1 MNHPTLSTRNDTGI
15 LSLADLFRLD
25 RVPRKS
31 EPKRSPAPDPAPK
44 GDHRESRVE
53 VTCAIRAGGA
63 GLPAHKTKAG
73 SSWVCSTTTSASGAA
88 RMS

>member
-44 GDHRESRVE
+44 GNRS
-53 VTCAIRAGGA
+53 
-63 GLPAHKTKAG
+63 
-73 SSWVCSTTTSASGAA
+73 
-88 RMS
+88 